1 MSLVAASMANV
12 VQAGMKEF
20 TSKVFCIGFVHFQ
33 GSLHREKN
41 KWIGMTNLFKNKL
54 MIRPWLP
61 IELCRGFYFSL
72 RKLPNHDRD
81 HSLHRSLVLCPSC
94 NSQLVFKS

>member
-61 IELCRGFYFSL
+61 IELYRGFYFRL
-72 RKLPNHDRD
+72 RKLLLICLMLP
-81 HSLHRSLVLCPSC
+81 L
-94 NSQLVFKS
+94 Q